1 MDPTR
6 EKWMEVIAAADQ
18 LKDIV
23 HQLGRL
29 AEKLAR
35 ERDDALRRATEA
47 EQNALYHQAQANV
60 WADAGLRLP
69 TIEIA
74 AGQLIDALERL
85 PLRMEDAGMK
95 QMVTPPDIPL
105 YGTHDWEAV
114 EQAKRRLLALLPERK
129 ENDDGGRKEN
139 PAGAD

>member
-1 MDPTR
+1 MNER
-6 EKWMEVIAAADQ
+6 EQVRGALVLSDDLHEKLHEIEGMV
-18 LKDIV
+18 
-23 HQLGRL
+23 GRL
-29 AEKLAR
+29 SADLN
-35 ERDDALRRATEA
+35 DALRRATEA
-47 EQNALYHQAQANV
+47 EQTALYHQAQAEV

-69 TIEIA
+69 TMEIA
-74 AGQLIDALERL
+74 AEHLIEALERL

-114 EQAKRRLLALLPERK
+114 EQAKRRLNALLPERK

-139 PAGAD
+139 PAGAG